1 MSSKK
6 FSIFVE
12 QKKLKQMAKVIDYT
26 PNVFTHYYFQDGA
39 KYCFT
44 VYPGF
49 FVMNK
54 EDKRL
59 DLSDYDFVVG
69 IGPQGSYSFQ
79 LYFKDGKYTIS
90 KGVKVNRQLLKFI
103 LKTIREW
110 SKTHKVITEYDDD
123 RIIA

>member
-1 MSSKK
+1 MLKLWKNHTFFSVKAAIIFLRNRLK
-6 FSIFVE
+6 IDINPKGFSIFVE
-12 QKKLKQMAKVIDYT
+12 HKKIKQMAKVMDYT

-54 EDKRL
+54 EVKGL

-79 LYFKDGKYTIS
+79 
-90 KGVKVNRQLLKFI
+90 
-103 LKTIREW
+103 
-110 SKTHKVITEYDDD
+110 
-123 RIIA
+123 